1 MFQWEILKAV
11 PQWFPASGPL
21 GVWPSSIPTAP
32 LVPVPKGVGDELC
45 PVNSVQFG
53 VSLHGSS
60 FTLRTLYLFLFVITN
75 ESTLIH
81 YYQLKSFCNLFGF
94 PVFTCYLLSAPG
106 SHPRCHITFRHH
118 ISLGSKEMWRRN
130 VMMVSQT
137 FPSFGWRWQFIAV
150 LVRDLVDCPFVGIC
164 LMFFLW

>member
-11 PQWFPASGPL
+11 HQWFPASGPL

-53 VSLHGSS
+53 VFLRGSS

-81 YYQLKSFCNLFGF
+81 YYQLKSLCNLFGF
-94 PVFTCYLLSAPG
+94 PVFTYYLLSAPG
-106 SHPRCHITFRHH
+106 SLPTMPHY
-118 ISLGSKEMWRRN
+118 ISSSHFLRVQGN
-130 VMMVSQT
+130 VTTECNDGLSD
-137 FPSFGWRWQFIAV
+137 FS
-150 LVRDLVDCPFVGIC
+150 
-164 LMFFLW
+164 

>member
-11 PQWFPASGPL
+11 HQWFPASGPL

-53 VSLHGSS
+53 VFLRGSS

-81 YYQLKSFCNLFGF
+81 YCYLKSILSSDYFLVLPNFYQDPIQDTILRISVFSLFNINF
-94 PVFTCYLLSAPG
+94 TRTTPQSFVFD
-106 SHPRCHITFRHH
+106 
-118 ISLGSKEMWRRN
+118 
-130 VMMVSQT
+130 
-137 FPSFGWRWQFIAV
+137 
-150 LVRDLVDCPFVGIC
+150 DLETVEGYQSDI
-164 LMFFLW
+164 L